1 MKLLATKLL
10 AKPTIPFALV
20 GLLLVGTVSVIYYV
34 QRTLS
39 EIEEALPITMSKQ
52 ERDIRVLVND
62 MGRLVQDIEFARSD
76 PSDKK
81 FSVILKQ
88 THKVELLLEK
98 IRETYRLN
106 DVLGIS
112 AIHAKLNPA
121 IFDIKTWLTNGLYDF
136 DPTSDYT
143 LKLAELRAKNAHQ
156 EAEILLLRVGTT
168 AINVLTE
175 QAQRIKAFRNIM
187 IVTLMVLTV
196 MTIGLVLLGF
206 RLQKIVFALKDSEEQ
221 IRYRANYDSLTD
233 LPNRPKFVEHLGEAI
248 TRGRRSPSKTALMF
262 IDLDRFKTINDTLGH
277 DYGDELIRQV
287 GFRIRETI
295 RDTDLVARLGGDEFT
310 VLLTDLSDVIHAS
323 IIAKDIIAQLS
334 LPFVLHGHEIYTGAS
349 IGITVCPED
358 GEDANTLL
366 KNADMAMYEA
376 KDQGRNTFRFF
387 TSQMTERAK
396 QFLDLDKDLRRAM
409 AQDELLLNFQPI
421 YDLASSELMG
431 VEVLLRWQHPDRGL
445 VMPDEFITVAE
456 ETGLIDEIGLW
467 VLHQACAEAQ
477 PWLRYELHE
486 KFYMSVNISIRQF
499 KGGFRKKHLAA
510 VFEETGF
517 PSGHLVLEIT
527 ESLLMDD
534 DLRFRDTLNEFRDL
548 GVRLAVDDFG
558 TGYSALSY
566 LREFPVDTLKID
578 RSFIQDIVENSNDRR
593 LVEAIVVMAHGLD
606 LVVVAEGVE
615 TAEQDILLRGLNCD
629 MVQGYF
635 YGTPVSAAEIT
646 DLLESSSLKAGGTNS
661 AKIEAVR

>member
-1 MKLLATKLL
+1 MRLLATKFL
-10 AKPTIPFALV
+10 AKPAIPFALV
-20 GLLLVGTVSVIYYV
+20 GLLLVGTLSVIYYV

-39 EIEEALPITMSKQ
+39 EIEEALPITLSMQ

-62 MGRLVQDIEFARSD
+62 MGRLVQNIEFVRSNQ
-76 PSDKK
+76 SDKK
-81 FSVILKQ
+81 FSVILEQ
-88 THKVELLLEK
+88 THEVELHLEK
-98 IRETYRLN
+98 IRETYRFN
-106 DVLGIS
+106 DVLGVS

-136 DPTSDYT
+136 EPTSDHT
-143 LKLAELRAKNAHQ
+143 LKLVELRAKNAHQ
-156 EAEILLLRVGTT
+156 EAEILLLRVGKT

-175 QAQRIKAFRNIM
+175 QAQRIEAFRNIM
-187 IVTLMVLTV
+187 VLTLVALTV

-221 IRYRANYDSLTD
+221 IRYRANFDSLTD
-233 LPNRPKFVEHLGEAI
+233 LPNRPNFVEHLSEAI
-248 TRGRRSPSKTALMF
+248 RRGRRSPGKTALMF

-277 DYGDELIRQV
+277 DYGDELIMQV
-287 GFRIRETI
+287 GTRIRDTIRET
-295 RDTDLVARLGGDEFT
+295 DMVARLGGDEFT

-334 LPFVLHGHEIYTGAS
+334 EPFVLHGHEIYTGAS

-358 GEDANTLL
+358 GEDVNTLL

-387 TSQMTERAK
+387 TSQMTERAR
-396 QFLDLDKDLRRAM
+396 QFLELDKDLRRAM
-409 AQDELLLNFQPI
+409 AQDELRLNFQPI
-421 YDLASSELMG
+421 FDLGNAELMG
-431 VEVLLRWQHPDRGL
+431 VEVLLRWQHPERGL
-445 VMPDEFITVAE
+445 IMPGEFITVAE

-467 VLHQACAEAQ
+467 VLQQACAEAQ
-477 PWLRYELHE
+477 PWLQYHLHE
-486 KFYMSVNISIRQF
+486 DFYLSVNISMRQF
-499 KGGFRKKHLAA
+499 KGGFRKKHLAS

-517 PSGHLVLEIT
+517 PSKHLVLEIT

-534 DLRFRDTLNEFRDL
+534 DIRFRDTLNDFREM

-615 TAEQDILLRGLNCD
+615 TAEQDDLLRGLNCD

-635 YGTPVSAAEIT
+635 YGKPVSAAEIT
-646 DLLESSSLKAGGTNS
+646 DLLESRDLKSGGAGS
-661 AKIEAVR
+661 VKYKAAR

>member
-1 MKLLATKLL
+1 MKILAAKIL
-10 AKPTIPFALV
+10 AKPAIPVTLI
-20 GLLLVGTVSVIYYV
+20 GLLLVGTISVIYYV

-39 EIEEALPITMSKQ
+39 EIEEALPITLSKQ

-76 PSDKK
+76 QSEKN

-136 DPTSDYT
+136 EPTSDYT

-156 EAEILLLRVGTT
+156 EAEILLLRVGKA

-187 IVTLMVLTV
+187 IVKLVVLTV

-206 RLQKIVFALKDSEEQ
+206 RLQKIVFALRDSEEQ

-233 LPNRPKFVEHLGEAI
+233 LPNRPNFVEHLGDAI
-248 TRGRRSPSKTALMF
+248 TRGRRSPGKTALMF

-277 DYGDELIRQV
+277 DYGDELIKQV
-287 GFRIRETI
+287 GFRIRDTI
-295 RDTDLVARLGGDEFT
+295 RDTDMVARLGGDEFT

-431 VEVLLRWQHPDRGL
+431 VEVLLRWRHPDRGL

-477 PWLRYELHE
+477 PWLQYGLHE
-486 KFYMSVNISIRQF
+486 KFFMSVNVSIRQF

-534 DLRFRDTLNEFRDL
+534 DVRFRDTLNDFRDL

-566 LREFPVDTLKID
+566 LREFPVDKLKID

-615 TAEQDILLRGLNCD
+615 TAEQDMLLRGLNCD

-635 YGTPVSAAEIT
+635 YGMPVSAAEIT
-646 DLLESSSLKAGGTNS
+646 DLLESSSLKAGGTKS
-661 AKIEAVR
+661 AKMA